1 MNAIKSEILLVRQ
14 EEEIQP
20 QINTA
25 LHGFFKPARVPAQ
38 SVTALAA
45 SASMSLMV
53 SPVSTSS
60 QNDFTKVSEKSV
72 QICVICGWF
81 VFE

>member
-45 SASMSLMV
+45 SASMSLMAR
-53 SPVSTSS
+53 PFRHLRKMTSL
-60 QNDFTKVSEKSV
+60 KSRKNL
-72 QICVICGWF
+72 CKSA
-81 VFE
+81 